1 MTEEMTEHSVLHS
14 SFTLEKDYQVEVG
27 RVFAAW
33 THEAHKAVWFAPAPA
48 RYSLDFRVG
57 GSEHVVSPH
66 PGGGE
71 ISFDGVY
78 NDIVPNRR
86 IVYTG
91 VLSAGGRVSTVSI
104 TTVEFEAS
112 SVGTRL
118 VLTEQDTYL
127 DGQEQPEWREQGTSD
142 WLDRLGI
149 VVDGT
154 VSGDQEVS
162 R

>member
-1 MTEEMTEHSVLHS
+1 MTEHSVLHT
-14 SFTLEKDYQVEVG
+14 SFTVEKDYKADVG

-33 THEAHKAVWFAPAPA
+33 SREDEKAVWFAPAPA
-48 RYSLDFRVG
+48 THSLDFRVG
-57 GSEHVVSPH
+57 GGEHVVSPH

-71 ISFDGVY
+71 ISFDSVY

-86 IVYTG
+86 IIYTG

-104 TTVEFEAS
+104 TTVEFEPSAA
-112 SVGTRL
+112 GTRL
-118 VLTEQDTYL
+118 VLTEQDTFL
-127 DGQEQPEWREQGTSD
+127 DGQEQPDWRERGTGD

-149 VVDGT
+149 AVDGA